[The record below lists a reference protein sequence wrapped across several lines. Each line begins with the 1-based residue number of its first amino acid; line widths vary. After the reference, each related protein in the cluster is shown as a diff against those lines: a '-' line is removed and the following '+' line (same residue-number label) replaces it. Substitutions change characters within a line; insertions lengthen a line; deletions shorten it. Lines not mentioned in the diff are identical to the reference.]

1 MYCAHLFIHPSINL
15 PITLHPG
22 LKSVVVSPRAPQWD
36 PHLGL
41 EGPDWH
47 FFCLTFSE
55 IVAANYYVIL
65 LFRIYVESHHLE

>member
-1 MYCAHLFIHPSINL
+1 M
-15 PITLHPG
+15 
-22 LKSVVVSPRAPQWD
+22 VSPRAPQWD